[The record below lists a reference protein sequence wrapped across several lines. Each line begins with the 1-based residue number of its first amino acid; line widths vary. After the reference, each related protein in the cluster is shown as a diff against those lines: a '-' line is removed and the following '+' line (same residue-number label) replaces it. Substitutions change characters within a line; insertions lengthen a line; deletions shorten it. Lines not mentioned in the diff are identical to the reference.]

1 MHNFSVIDVETTG
14 FGKTDRVVEMAV
26 VVLNGE
32 TLEVVDEFDTLINP
46 QRDIGATHVHDIT
59 PSMVQ
64 AAPTFEEVSS
74 QLATILDGTVLV
86 AHNLP
91 FDTRFLR
98 TEFSHTQLSLDVGSG
113 VCTLKLTGEKLD
125 LACSR
130 YGISLEGHHRA
141 LADARA
147 TAHIVR
153 MLELPNEVK
162 PVQVAGEYSTS
173 IFRTLR
179 RDSVGGLM
187 MPLNRVRATLQYPTE
202 NELVASYLDVV
213 DMYLDDLVLDEFE
226 LLALQ
231 DLAIDYGFDAA
242 RQNELHQA
250 YVRALITAAGRDSI
264 ITGEEHELISKV
276 SSALGTDLSV
286 IPIPTEVP
294 KILSL
299 SGARVCFTGKFTVG
313 GSEITKEQLAQMS
326 AAAGLQPIGSVSKT
340 GCDLLVASDPTTGSG
355 KAGNARKWGI
365 PVISI
370 DEFLESIGSSGV

>member
-1 MHNFSVIDVETTG
+1 MTNFAIIDVETTG

-26 VVLNGE
+26 VVLDGI
-32 TLEVVDEFDTLINP
+32 TLEVIDEYDTLINP
-46 QRDIGATHVHDIT
+46 QRDIGATHVHGIT

-64 AAPTFEEVSS
+64 AAPTFVEVSS
-74 QLATILDGTVLV
+74 QLASILNGTVLV

-91 FDTRFLR
+91 FDARFLR
-98 TEFSHTQLSLDVGSG
+98 TEFSHTQLSLDAGSG

-130 YGISLEGHHRA
+130 YGISFEGHHRA

-147 TAHIVR
+147 TAHLVR
-153 MLELPNEVK
+153 MLELPNEVI
-162 PVQVAGEYSTS
+162 PVHVAGDYSTADS
-173 IFRTLR
+173 RTLR
-179 RDSVGGLM
+179 RDSVGGLI
-187 MPLNRVRATLQYPTE
+187 MPLNRVRATLRYPTA
-202 NELVASYLDVV
+202 NDLAASYLDVV
-213 DMYLDDLVLDEFE
+213 DMYLDDLVMDEVE

-250 YVRALITAAGRDSI
+250 YVNSLIAAAGRDSV
-264 ITGEEHELISKV
+264 ITVEEHELISIV

-313 GSEITKEQLAQMS
+313 GNEITKEQLAQMS
-326 AAAGLQPIGSVSKT
+326 AAAGLQPIGSVSKS
-340 GCDLLVASDPTTGSG
+340 GCDLLVASDTTTSSG

-365 PVISI
+365 PVMSI
-370 DEFLESIGSSGV
+370 DEFLESIGSSGM